1 MNIRLVIG
9 VALLLSSYVHGQQT
23 LQGREAGQS
32 TRVTA
37 TDSSE
42 FKRQLL
48 RQVALEET
56 ALKEA
61 ESAHATTVTLGRLYM
76 KLGLLYQ
83 EVAWW
88 ERSEAA
94 LAHAVCLL
102 RSPSEP
108 SGDLATAITQLGKLH
123 VLMGKRRESE
133 KEELEALKL
142 RQDLGDRLQIAHSWN
157 DLAVL
162 YLKEKKFAKARDL
175 AQQAEAEFAA
185 NGQASA
191 LDRITVRSVLSEA
204 LCSLKDCESAIPLLK
219 AALSEAKTALHSTDF
234 LIGLCDYL
242 LGDAY
247 WKSGDISA
255 ADEHLVWGTTQM
267 SAQLGWG
274 HPVYL
279 NALKHYA
286 LFLRE
291 NRRTEAANVVES
303 QIRQVEAVVDVRA
316 IPSHQG
322 TLSFDG
328 RH

>member
-1 MNIRLVIG
+1 M
-9 VALLLSSYVHGQQT
+9 
-23 LQGREAGQS
+23 
-32 TRVTA
+32 
-37 TDSSE
+37 
-42 FKRQLL
+42 
-48 RQVALEET
+48 
-56 ALKEA
+56 KEA
-61 ESAHATTVTLGRLYM
+61 ESAHATAVELGRLYV

-94 LAHAVCLL
+94 LAHAVSLF
-102 RSPSEP
+102 RGSSE
-108 SGDLATAITQLGKLH
+108 SNGDLATAITQLGKLH
-123 VLMGKRRESE
+123 VVMGKRRESE
-133 KEELEALKL
+133 KEELEALRL

-175 AQQAEAEFAA
+175 ARQAEVEFTA

-191 LDRITVRSVLSEA
+191 FDRITARSVLSEA
-204 LCSLKDCESAIPLLK
+204 ICSLNDCESAVPLLK
-219 AALSEAKTALHSTDF
+219 AAISEAKTALQANDF
-234 LIGLCDYL
+234 LIGLCEYL

-247 WKSGDISA
+247 WKSGDLSL
-255 ADEHLVWGTTQM
+255 ADEYLQRGTTQM

-303 QIRQVEAVVDVRA
+303 QIRQAEAVVDVRA
-316 IPSHQG
+316 IPSHRG
-322 TLSFDG
+322 TLSFEG
-328 RH
+328 PH